1 MSTHQLFGTSCYA
14 HCFAF
19 YGRVSTE
26 DNQDPESSYNWQ
38 FMLAENLVKPA
49 GGRIVDSFFDVGDS
63 RSIPWPRR
71 PHASRLL
78 AALRDPNRG
87 FDNVAIGEP
96 RRAFYGNQYGLTV
109 PVFAHFGVRLWV
121 PEVGGP
127 IDPDNEAHDLVMS
140 VFGGMSKGERTRVKV
155 RVRSAMATQ
164 AHLQGRYLGGRPPYG
179 YTLKDLGPH
188 PNPQKAADGKRLHGL
203 TPDPLTAP
211 VVRRIFRD
219 FLNGN
224 GIFAIAEALTSEGIL
239 SPSAYDHARN
249 PHRDGRAWA
258 KSAVRVILTNPR
270 YTGRQVWNKQRTDEV
285 LVDVDDVALG
295 HVPVMRWN
303 PRDKWITSQ
312 EIVHEPVISDETFNA
327 ARDLLGSRAHNPAAH
342 KPHRTRHPYLFKSLI
357 YCSVCKRRM
366 QGQHSHDVAYYR
378 CRYPSDYALANRV
391 DHPKNVIMREDL
403 ATGPIDH
410 WLASVFDPSL
420 RERTIELLVRQIG
433 GEVWPAVPGHR
444 KPHDIATDFDKKI
457 ARYKQALD
465 EGASPAV
472 VATWIAEA
480 EQQRDHAL
488 ASGRTAREDDAVDSM
503 TAKDIA
509 RLVAELG
516 DIAEALQEA
525 KPEHKFD
532 LYRSLPLRLTYSAET
547 QTVHTAIDLGE
558 HRWDL
563 VRVRGATRTKTQPG
577 LAVSTVIDLA

>member
-1 MSTHQLFGTSCYA
+1 MSTHHLLGSSCYA

-38 FMLAENLVKPA
+38 STLADNLIRPA
-49 GGRIVDSFFDVGDS
+49 GGQIVDSFFDVGDS

-71 PHASRLL
+71 AEAGRLL

-87 FDNVAIGEP
+87 FDNVVIGEP
-96 RRAFYGNQYGLTV
+96 HRAFYGNQYGLTI

-164 AHLQGRYLGGRPPYG
+164 VQMQGRYLGGRPPYG
-179 YTLKDLGPH
+179 YALKDLGPH

-203 TPDPLTAP
+203 TPDPQTAP
-211 VVRRIFRD
+211 VVQRIFRD

-224 GIFAIAEALTSEGIL
+224 GIFAIAEALSGEGIL
-239 SPSAYDHARN
+239 SPSAYDRARN
-249 PHRDGRAWA
+249 PHRDGQAWA
-258 KSAVRVILTNPR
+258 KSAVRVILTNAR
-270 YTGRQVWNKQRTDEV
+270 YTGREVWNKQRTDEV

-295 HVPVMRWN
+295 HMPVMRWN
-303 PRDKWITSQ
+303 PREKWIISQ
-312 EIVHEPVISDETFNA
+312 EVVHEPLVTEEVFSA
-327 ARDLLGSRAHNPAAH
+327 ARDLLGSRAHKPAAH
-342 KPHRTRHPYLFKSLI
+342 KPHRTRHPYVFKSIL
-357 YCSVCKRRM
+357 YHSTCDRRM
-366 QGQHSHDVAYYR
+366 QGQHSHGVAYYR
-378 CRYPSDYALANRV
+378 CRYPAEYALANRV
-391 DHPKNVIMREDL
+391 DHPKNAIMREDL
-403 ATGPIDH
+403 VIGHIDD
-410 WLASVFDPSL
+410 WIASAFDPSN
-420 RERTIELLVRQIG
+420 RDQTIELLVQQLDTPEQAALPKQR
-433 GEVWPAVPGHR
+433 PGR
-444 KPHDIATDFDKKI
+444 SLGAEFDKKI

-480 EQQRDHAL
+480 EQQRDQAL
-488 ASGRTAREDDAVDSM
+488 AAHSPASKAKPVEAM
-503 TAKDIA
+503 TADQIA
-509 RLVAELG
+509 SLVAELG
-516 DIAEALQEA
+516 DIAGALAEAEPEQKLALYRALQ
-525 KPEHKFD
+525 
-532 LYRSLPLRLTYSAET
+532 LRLTYNDET
-547 QTVHTAIDLGE
+547 QTVHAIVDLGA

-563 VRVRGATRTKTQPG
+563 VRVRGGT
-577 LAVSTVIDLA
+577 